1 MTHNT
6 SNFDFSSLGNFDLGA
21 SDDNTYNF
29 ALEVWSLGTGNRFSI
44 FLRLR
49 DLVWSLGTNGR
60 QRHEA

>member
-6 SNFDFSSLGNFDLGA
+6 SNFDFLSLGNFDLRA
-21 SDDNTYNF
+21 SDDNTYNV
-29 ALEVWSLGTGNRFSI
+29 ALEVWSLGTSGRFPI